1 MNKVLVL
8 CTGNSCRSQMAEG
21 WLKSMLGDLAEVYS
35 AGLEA
40 HGINPFMK
48 KVMEDVGIDVSKH
61 TSNVMSEYKDI
72 SFDYVITVCDHAKDN
87 CPYFQNALKR
97 ISHSFD
103 DPADAT
109 GTDEE
114 QLVVYRKVCE
124 QIRQFCI
131 KFCSEEFGVLYT

>member
-48 KVMEDVGIDVSKH
+48 RVMENAGIDVSKH

-72 SFDYVITVCDHAKDN
+72 SFDYVITVCDHAK
-87 CPYFQNALKR
+87 R
-97 ISHSFD
+97 
-103 DPADAT
+103 
-109 GTDEE
+109 
-114 QLVVYRKVCE
+114 
-124 QIRQFCI
+124 
-131 KFCSEEFGVLYT
+131 

>member
-1 MNKVLVL
+1 MKKVLVL

-40 HGINPFMK
+40 HGINPYMK
-48 KVMEDVGIDVSKH
+48 KVMEDSGIDVSNH

-72 SFDYVITVCDHAKDN
+72 FFDYVITVCDHARDN
-87 CPYFQNALKR
+87 CPYFQSTSKK
-97 ISHSFD
+97 ISHSFE

-109 GTDEE
+109 GSNEE
-114 QLVVYRKVCE
+114 QLVVYRMVRD
-124 QIRQFCI
+124 QIRKFCI
-131 KFCSEEFGVLYT
+131 KFCKEEFGVH

>member
-1 MNKVLVL
+1 MKKILVL

-21 WLKSMLGDLAEVYS
+21 WLKSMLGGLAEVYS

-40 HGINPFMK
+40 HGINPYMK
-48 KVMEDVGIDVSKH
+48 KAMEDSGVDVSMH
-61 TSNVMSEYKDI
+61 TSNVMSDYKDFF
-72 SFDYVITVCDHAKDN
+72 FDYVITVCNHARDN
-87 CPYFQNALKR
+87 CPYFQNATKR

-114 QLVVYRKVCE
+114 QLVVYKKVCN
-124 QIRQFCI
+124 QIQQFCI
-131 KFCSEEFGVLYT
+131 HFCEKEFGIFTN

>member
-1 MNKVLVL
+1 MKKILVL

-40 HGINPFMK
+40 HGINSYMK
-48 KVMEDVGIDVSKH
+48 SVMEEVGIDVSKH
-61 TSNVMSEYKDI
+61 TSNKISEYKDFT
-72 SFDYVITVCDHAKDN
+72 FDYVITVCDHARNN
-87 CPYFQNALKR
+87 CPYFQNSIKN
-97 ISHSFD
+97 ISYSFE

-114 QLVVYRKVCE
+114 QLRVYKKVRD
-124 QIRQFCI
+124 QIQQFCI
-131 KFCSEEFGVLYT
+131 KFCKNEFDLLT